1 MISHP
6 AEESRYTTQ
15 VQLWHQ
21 QLAPTIPIESFVEY
35 LDADMLGLEN
45 RAQFYAPVEFAVHVR
60 GPISGP
66 AGAVRLHV
74 PVHANED
81 WLPILEHRIGAMF
94 GVEEDADVELKTLSG
109 RSLDTFSPDELASVG
124 KLNVFIDGQRARM
137 HELPQVPME
146 YSINKM
152 DSIHAWFHAVKEDLP
167 EMLAQGM
174 IHKSAAEMNAAIAP
188 GGSVEHLIKTHLRES
203 TTDWNEFVRVNHM
216 NSPAYLEE
224 EGSDAL
230 LDHIA
235 GSIRSTLRS
244 FVESSA
250 DDISTYLQSVE
261 AERVAQQLRADGK
274 DTDEYKPIFGNT
286 NLQVKVSADD
296 GFDMYH
302 GIMESLFDLPT
313 VETEVVNAI
322 YTKPIAGCRWE
333 KEPPRYGDAPLRLG
347 TNAIALLKQI
357 ENAKTQAE
365 LKRIMDDN
373 YMQLD
378 RAAIA
383 LYFVRA
389 KNMSGRNAPDLNEA
403 TLERMTRV
411 SGLSVPKASETNFFN
426 LFNFFDKKTDELK
439 SNKPEGQ
446 SWWRFLTLNP
456 LSWFGGTAK
465 KPTKPAPPV
474 PKDRQSAPTVGALR
488 LILGNQRDVESLSEF
503 ADDYA
508 RFMDVNLAQ
517 EYFVRLVSVAQ
528 LTGSSTIPPSD
539 DAIIKLASLLGYQ
552 ESPRSWSA
560 MVDYFYVQE
569 GEGDRSTA
577 TRPTGNA
584 SSITEAEVF
593 KKLND
598 AKTQRALTKVVD
610 DFATSFTI
618 ASTKQYLR
626 LQQGLTKSGKKS
638 VLPTIVSVKALAET
652 VGIVTNS
659 NDRKEIMALIYQR
672 FTKKKAPSGSA
683 TDSSSGRSNV
693 DESTTPDV
701 DDGTTPKYRTKQDL
715 MNAIKSRKGTK
726 PFNNSLR
733 DLFDEAGADRK
744 SFNLFQTTWAN
755 ATGPV
760 TKEKAADFLAPK
772 FDILES
778 SIEAHHPWNAQI
790 HHTLKEV
797 AGGVYPEYYTDRH
810 MHEDMTQNA
819 EYAGDVSKTYEA
831 YHMFANA
838 HPMPAGVMINAP
850 VDLVP
855 IECHAKKEEEEDEEK
870 KNRSMRYAMGDE
882 ALDELVPIDNDYY
895 DTLDELVPN
904 GVGGEEEYDEAP
916 PIVPIACHNK
926 KKYQSDSDSD
936 DDETSSP
943 RRMGS
948 EIPPRPPTISL
959 AKAAAMR
966 KNLVRVEQKHGFSGL
981 PEVDDF
987 F

>member
-1 MISHP
+1 MAQGKVKKKKMISHP

-94 GVEEDADVELKTLSG
+94 GVDEDADVELKTLSG

-167 EMLAQGM
+167 EMLAQEM
-174 IHKSAAEMNAAIAP
+174 MHKSAAEMNAAIAP
-188 GGSVEHLIKTHLRES
+188 GGAVEHLIKTHLRES

-373 YMQLD
+373 YMQLNQ
-378 RAAIA
+378 AAVA

-389 KNMSGRNAPDLNEA
+389 ENMSDGSAPDLNKA
-403 TLERMTRV
+403 TLERMARISGLRV
-411 SGLSVPKASETNFFN
+411 SKTSKTIIDT
-426 LFNFFDKKTDELK
+426 LFGFFDKKNDK
-439 SNKPEGQ
+439 FKADKPAEQ
-446 SWWRFLTLNP
+446 SWTDYFA
-456 LSWFGGTAK
+456 SWVPTFGLFAQ
-465 KPTKPAPPV
+465 KPSKPAPRTTTTPV
-474 PKDRQSAPTVGALR
+474 PQRQNNIDMQTRNRVFQNTITDRKTTLRDIENLLQESGSMFTEPTIRVYMQRAEEFFNAGDIPSKPDDDTLEFLLDAASIDPIPDVDGWTLLQSKYWTQKEEVGPEWLEAFRQAIDNARTQSDLKQLVDNNIAYLNTSNAIAYLERTTALG
-488 LILGNQRDVESLSEF
+488 GNPPVPLKAVVDKLYKVLPIVDQ
-503 ADDYA
+503 
-508 RFMDVNLAQ
+508 NGT
-517 EYFVRLVSVAQ
+517 VAQ
-528 LTGSSTIPPSD
+528 RFKHARVTWGGADEEFVPDDDGGSSSD
-539 DAIIKLASLLGYQ
+539 EESDVVSEDDVDDREFRSAQDLEKMIFTGEGSRQKNIDLL
-552 ESPRSWSA
+552 
-560 MVDYFYVQE
+560 VQE
-569 GEGDRSTA
+569 GIAIDQEDAKSKLKNYI
-577 TRPTGNA
+577 GNA
-584 SSITEAEVF
+584 
-593 KKLND
+593 
-598 AKTQRALTKVVD
+598 
-610 DFATSFTI
+610 
-618 ASTKQYLR
+618 
-626 LQQGLTKSGKKS
+626 TKSRM
-638 VLPTIVSVKALAET
+638 LTLLQE
-652 VGIVTNS
+652 
-659 NDRKEIMALIYQR
+659 
-672 FTKKKAPSGSA
+672 
-683 TDSSSGRSNV
+683 
-693 DESTTPDV
+693 
-701 DDGTTPKYRTKQDL
+701 KYR
-715 MNAIKSRKGTK
+715 I
-726 PFNNSLR
+726 NS
-733 DLFDEAGADRK
+733 
-744 SFNLFQTTWAN
+744 T
-755 ATGPV
+755 
-760 TKEKAADFLAPK
+760 
-772 FDILES
+772 
-778 SIEAHHPWNAQI
+778 IETHHPWNAQI

-819 EYAGDVSKTYEA
+819 EYAGDVGKTYDA
-831 YHMFANA
+831 YHLFANA
-838 HPMPAGVMINAP
+838 HPMPAGVKINAP

-855 IECHAKKEEEEDEEK
+855 IECHAKKDEKKKKKKK
-870 KNRSMRYAMGDE
+870 KNRPMRSAMGDDDLVPVANDYYE
-882 ALDELVPIDNDYY
+882 TLDELVPIMPVESN
-895 DTLDELVPN
+895 T
-904 GVGGEEEYDEAP
+904 DEAP
-916 PIVPIACHNK
+916 PIVPIACHGN
-926 KKYQSDSDSD
+926 KKYQSDD
-936 DDETSSP
+936 DDEEDEG
-943 RRMGS
+943 RMGS